1 MIKYMLEP
9 VHFKQA
15 KQWVNEN
22 HLLLSVSTFSLKIG
36 KGFSSKQINFLLN
49 RKSDVKISLLMNR
62 LFHEKD
68 FKEIEL
74 FFSSIDLSKIV
85 YVFYTD
91 LGLYQLAKQY
101 AIQDKLVYDA
111 YTYLTNSYDVNA
123 YAKLNHTV
131 VVSNQISLEEL
142 QFIVSNTQKK
152 VMIHAFGKSIIFYSR
167 RKLLTNYFQYRKI
180 YKKANKRNF
189 YLQEE
194 FRSDKYH
201 LYEDANGSYIY
212 EKGFYYLMGELE
224 NLQDV
229 SYAIIHSADLDSK
242 TYDKVVQA
250 YLERNEESLLKLPLL
265 ISKGIMEKPSV
276 LLKERGDEHV

>member
-123 YAKLNHTV
+123 YAKLNHAV

-180 YKKANKRNF
+180 HKKANKRNF

-229 SYAIIHSADLDSK
+229 SYAIIHSADLDAK

>member
-1 MIKYMLEP
+1 M
-9 VHFKQA
+9 
-15 KQWVNEN
+15 
-22 HLLLSVSTFSLKIG
+22 
-36 KGFSSKQINFLLN
+36 
-49 RKSDVKISLLMNR
+49 
-62 LFHEKD
+62 
-68 FKEIEL
+68 
-74 FFSSIDLSKIV
+74 
-85 YVFYTD
+85 
-91 LGLYQLAKQY
+91 
-101 AIQDKLVYDA
+101 
-111 YTYLTNSYDVNA
+111 
-123 YAKLNHTV
+123 
-131 VVSNQISLEEL
+131 
-142 QFIVSNTQKK
+142 
-152 VMIHAFGKSIIFYSR
+152 
-167 RKLLTNYFQYRKI
+167 
-180 YKKANKRNF
+180 
-189 YLQEE
+189 QEE